1 MARVLPASAGAG
13 AVAQEVRVP
22 SVGGSRLASRVRLW
36 SSLCEG
42 QVPLSVCLQ
51 PLQQQKCG
59 GRDLV
64 SIRVSKASI
73 VVTWG
78 AVGMGGGEILSASGA
93 SRPPLPWEATP
104 PQLHP
109 HPLPAGTAAFPTL
122 LPPSLT
128 KAAEWDF
135 VRTSVQTFVGSAGA
149 H

>member
-13 AVAQEVRVP
+13 AAAQEVRV
-22 SVGGSRLASRVRLW
+22 SLVGGSRLAARVRLW

>member
-13 AVAQEVRVP
+13 AAAQEVRVP

-42 QVPLSVCLQ
+42 QVPLRVR
-51 PLQQQKCG
+51 LQQQKCG

-64 SIRVSKASI
+64 SIRVSKASV

-128 KAAEWDF
+128 KAEWDF

>member
-13 AVAQEVRVP
+13 AAAQEVRVP
-22 SVGGSRLASRVRLW
+22 SVGGSRLAARVRLW

-42 QVPLSVCLQ
+42 QVPLSVHLQ
-51 PLQQQKCG
+51 PLQQQKYG
-59 GRDLV
+59 G
-64 SIRVSKASI
+64 IRVSKASI